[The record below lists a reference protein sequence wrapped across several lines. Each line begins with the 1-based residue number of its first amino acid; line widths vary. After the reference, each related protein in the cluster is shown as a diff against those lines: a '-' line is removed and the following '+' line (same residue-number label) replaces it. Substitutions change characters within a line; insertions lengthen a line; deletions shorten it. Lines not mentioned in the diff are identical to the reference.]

1 MWRTIRE
8 SKFGGLRYNDG
19 KSKKEDSF
27 YVGNVRGERN
37 GIFSDGSDDRDRRD
51 CKTDYRDFTEKLV
64 RAASNMSKSNHP
76 LMRLVRAKF
85 EHGCMVS
92 DKVQNVGAF
101 VEKYLYEYRVL
112 GVRLHT
118 WRQWAKGSIWLC
130 LIFGATG
137 TALAYAAGEREQGLY
152 RYGIL
157 GGMGAL
163 ALFLLR
169 MLADDAYQL
178 EAAKTYMV
186 DFLENTY
193 AHRYEKTNQ
202 KEIQVTVQRADEI
215 PEKMDAEENEA
226 AHSGQV
232 QRPFSEETVPAS
244 AATVNAVSANE
255 KRYTE
260 DGQMQQT
267 VQTVAKVGQANANQA
282 DEMRTQQPGARME
295 DTAGSRFKQEEYRR
309 KAGADKRGK
318 NPGNSGRIPCLTG
331 VDNRKLSEICPVYKK
346 VFFG

>member
-1 MWRTIRE
+1 MLEMFVVRE
-8 SKFGGLRYNDG
+8 TVFFLTG
-19 KSKKEDSF
+19 
-27 YVGNVRGERN
+27 VMI
-37 GIFSDGSDDRDRRD
+37 GIGAIARMITGISLKR
-51 CKTDYRDFTEKLV
+51 LV

-152 RYGIL
+152 RYVIL
-157 GGMGAL
+157 GGAGAL
-163 ALFLLR
+163 ALFILR

-178 EAAKTYMV
+178 NAAKTYMV

-193 AHRYEKTNQ
+193 AHRYAKANQ
-202 KEIQVTVQRADEI
+202 KEIQVTVQRADEV
-215 PEKMDAEENEA
+215 PEKMDKEENEA
-226 AHSGQV
+226 VHSGQE
-232 QRPFSEETVPAS
+232 QRAFSEETVPAS
-244 AATVNAVSANE
+244 VAVVNAVSANE
-255 KRYTE
+255 KRDTE
-260 DGQMQQT
+260 DGKMQQPE
-267 VQTVAKVGQANANQA
+267 A
-282 DEMRTQQPGARME
+282 RTE
-295 DTAGSRFKQEEYRR
+295 DTAGSRLKQKDSSEKLEPTKEARIREILEEFL
-309 KAGADKRGK
+309 A
-318 NPGNSGRIPCLTG
+318 
-331 VDNRKLSEICPVYKK
+331 
-346 VFFG
+346 

>member
-1 MWRTIRE
+1 MLEMFVVRE
-8 SKFGGLRYNDG
+8 TVFFLTG
-19 KSKKEDSF
+19 
-27 YVGNVRGERN
+27 VMI
-37 GIFSDGSDDRDRRD
+37 GIGAIARLITGISL
-51 CKTDYRDFTEKLV
+51 KKLV

-244 AATVNAVSANE
+244 AATVNAVSVNE

-267 VQTVAKVGQANANQA
+267 VQTVAKVGQANA
-282 DEMRTQQPGARME
+282 DEMRTQQPGVRME
-295 DTAGSRFKQEEYRR
+295 DTAGSRFKQEDTGE
-309 KAGADKRGK
+309 KLEPTKEA
-318 NPGNSGRIPCLTG
+318 RI
-331 VDNRKLSEICPVYKK
+331 REILEE
-346 VFFG
+346 FLA